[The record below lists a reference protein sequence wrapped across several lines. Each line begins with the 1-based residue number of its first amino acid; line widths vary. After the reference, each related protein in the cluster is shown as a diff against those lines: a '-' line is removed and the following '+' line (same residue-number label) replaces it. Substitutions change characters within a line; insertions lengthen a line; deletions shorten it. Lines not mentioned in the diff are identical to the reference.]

1 VQGACIL
8 PESSKPARCHGWD
21 GAITFV
27 GLVITL
33 AFLAVSISG
42 LAQAG
47 PPEIIAIS
55 PVALKARELKSQGE
69 ILQA

>member
-1 VQGACIL
+1 VRAFYQKVQSRLAAMAGMAI
-8 PESSKPARCHGWD
+8 
-21 GAITFV
+21 AITFV